1 MNCEKC
7 QELLSDFV
15 DGALSDADHRTLSA
29 HLEECL
35 SCAGVRGELDSIVS
49 FCSAHRGE
57 YEAVPNERAMWLRIR
72 NVIESEQSAAAT
84 AALASKSTNATRRGW
99 LSRSWELSFSQMALA
114 VSAIIIVV
122 ALATAFSLKR
132 ETNAPAVQTA
142 SASTDGNGDTRG
154 GKMAVDATAVVDDR
168 LRQQQAM
175 LDYWNGR
182 VEARKVKWTP
192 QMRET
197 FDRNLSVYDQAIKD
211 TREELMRNPH
221 DVISEEMLNA
231 ALNDKM
237 ELLKEFSE
245 Q

>member
-7 QELLSDFV
+7 QELLSDFL
-15 DGALSDADHRTLSA
+15 DGALSDADHRVLST

-35 SCAGVRGELDSIVS
+35 SCMNMHGELDSIVS
-49 FCSAHRGE
+49 FCTAHRGE
-57 YEAVPNERAMWLRIR
+57 YDSVPNERAMWRRIR
-72 NVIESEQSAAAT
+72 NVIESEQPSAAAV
-84 AALASKSTNATRRGW
+84 AAKSSKGLQRRSW

-114 VSAIIIVV
+114 VSAIVIVV
-122 ALATAFSLKR
+122 ALATAFSLQR
-132 ETNAPAVQTA
+132 VRNAPAVTTADA
-142 SASTDGNGDTRG
+142 SASDNGNGRG
-154 GKMAVDATAVVDDR
+154 GKMAVNATTLVDDR
-168 LRQQQAM
+168 MQQQQLAI
-175 LDYWNGR
+175 DYWNNR
-182 VEARKVKWTP
+182 VEARKVRWNP

-197 FDRNLSVYDQAIKD
+197 FERNLSVYDRAIRD

-221 DVISEEMLNA
+221 DEISEEMLNA

>member
-15 DGALSDADHRTLSA
+15 DGALSETDRRTLSA

-35 SCAGVRGELDSIVS
+35 SCSDVRGELDSIVS
-49 FCSAHRGE
+49 FCSAQRGL
-57 YEAVPNERAMWLRIR
+57 YDAVPNERAMWLRIR
-72 NVIESEQSAAAT
+72 NVIESEQSAAA
-84 AALASKSTNATRRGW
+84 AATASKSSNAPRRSW
-99 LSRSWELSFSQMALA
+99 LNRSWELSFSQMALA

-122 ALATAFSLKR
+122 AVATALSLQR
-132 ETNAPAVQTA
+132 VRTAPAVQTA
-142 SASTDGNGDTRG
+142 TATSADGNGSAGG
-154 GKMAVDATAVVDDR
+154 GKMAANAAPLVDDR

-175 LDYWNGR
+175 LDYWNSR
-182 VEARKVKWTP
+182 VEARKVRWTP

-197 FDRNLSVYDQAIKD
+197 FERNVSVYDEAIRD
-211 TREELMRNPH
+211 TREELIRNPH
-221 DVISEEMLNA
+221 DEVSEEMLNA

>member
-15 DGALSDADHRTLSA
+15 DGALSDVDRRTLSA

-35 SCAGVRGELDSIVS
+35 SCTNVRGELDSIVS
-49 FCSAHRGE
+49 FCSAQRGV
-57 YEAVPNERAMWLRIR
+57 YDDVPNERAMWLRIR
-72 NVIESEQSAAAT
+72 NVIESEQSAAA
-84 AALASKSTNATRRGW
+84 AAVAAKSSNLSRRGW
-99 LSRSWELSFSQMALA
+99 LGRSWELSFSQMALA

-122 ALATAFSLKR
+122 ALATAVSLQR
-132 ETNAPAVQTA
+132 VRSTPAVQTA
-142 SASTDGNGDTRG
+142 SADGNGTDRG
-154 GKMAVDATAVVDDR
+154 GKMAANGTPLVDDR
-168 LRQQQAM
+168 LRQQQAA
-175 LDYWNGR
+175 LDYWNNR
-182 VEARKVKWTP
+182 VEARKVRWNP

-197 FDRNLSVYDQAIKD
+197 FERNLSVYDQAIRD

-221 DVISEEMLNA
+221 DEVSEEMLNA

>member
-15 DGALSDADHRTLSA
+15 DGALSDADRRTLSA

-35 SCAGVRGELDSIVS
+35 SCTNVRGELDSIVS
-49 FCSAHRGE
+49 FCSAQRGV
-57 YEAVPNERAMWLRIR
+57 YDDVPNERAMWLRIR
-72 NVIESEQSAAAT
+72 NVIESEQSAT
-84 AALASKSTNATRRGW
+84 AAAAAAKSSNASRRGW
-99 LSRSWELSFSQMALA
+99 LGRSWELSFSQMALA

-122 ALATAFSLKR
+122 ALATALSLQR
-132 ETNAPAVQTA
+132 VRNAPAVQTA
-142 SASTDGNGDTRG
+142 SASAGDNGNGRG
-154 GKMAVDATAVVDDR
+154 GKMAANATPLVDDR
-168 LRQQQAM
+168 LRQQQAA
-175 LDYWNGR
+175 LDYWNNR
-182 VEARKVKWTP
+182 VEARKVRWNP

-197 FDRNLSVYDQAIKD
+197 FERNLSVYDQAIRD

-221 DVISEEMLNA
+221 DEVSEEMLNA